1 VHAATS
7 DRRGWDMDLSI
18 ATTAPDIGLA
28 SIIKGMLESA
38 GIDVVLRGGGQSV
51 YPGILRVGEID
62 VLVPSDDLALAK
74 ELIANAEDDDLEFEA
89 PAEL

>member
-1 VHAATS
+1 
-7 DRRGWDMDLSI
+7 MDLGV

-38 GIDVVLRGGGQSV
+38 GIDVVLRDGGVQSV
-51 YPGILRVGEID
+51 YPGVAGIGEID
-62 VLVPSDDLALAK
+62 VLVPHEDLALAK
-74 ELIANAEDDDLEFEA
+74 ELIASAEDDDLEFEA

>member
-1 VHAATS
+1 
-7 DRRGWDMDLSI
+7 MDLRV

-38 GIDVVLRGGGQSV
+38 GIDVVLRDGGISV
-51 YPGILRVGEID
+51 YPGVTSLGEVD
-62 VLVPSDDLALAK
+62 VLVAKEDLALAK
-74 ELIANAEDDDLEFEA
+74 ELIASAEDDDLEFEA

>member
-1 VHAATS
+1 
-7 DRRGWDMDLSI
+7 MDLGV

-38 GIDVVLRGGGQSV
+38 GIEVVLRGGGESV
-51 YPGILRVGEID
+51 YPGVPQVGEIE
-62 VLVPSDDLALAK
+62 VLVPAEDLELAK
-74 ELIANAEDDDLEFEA
+74 DLIASAEDDDLEFEA

>member
-1 VHAATS
+1 
-7 DRRGWDMDLSI
+7 MDLGI

-38 GIDVVLRGGGQSV
+38 GIEVVLRGGGESV
-51 YPGILRVGEID
+51 YPSVPRVGEIE
-62 VLVPSDDLALAK
+62 VLVPAEDLELAK
-74 ELIANAEDDDLEFEA
+74 ELIASAEDDDLEFEA

>member
-1 VHAATS
+1 
-7 DRRGWDMDLSI
+7 MDLSV

-38 GIDVVLRGGGQSV
+38 GIDVVLRDGGVPSV
-51 YPGILRVGEID
+51 YPGVTGLGEID
-62 VLVPSDDLALAK
+62 VLVPRQDLALAK

>member
-1 VHAATS
+1 
-7 DRRGWDMDLSI
+7 MDLGV

-38 GIDVVLRGGGQSV
+38 GIDVVLRDGGVQSV
-51 YPGILRVGEID
+51 YPGVTGIGEID
-62 VLVPSDDLALAK
+62 VLVRREDLELAK
-74 ELIANAEDDDLEFEA
+74 ELIASAEDDDLEFEA